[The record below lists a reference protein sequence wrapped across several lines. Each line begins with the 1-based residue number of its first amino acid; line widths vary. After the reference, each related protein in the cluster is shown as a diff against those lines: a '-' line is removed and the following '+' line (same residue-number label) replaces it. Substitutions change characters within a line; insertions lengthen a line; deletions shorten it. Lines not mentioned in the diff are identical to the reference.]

1 MAYYNAIDVY
11 LDITNEKAASEQF
24 TDSHKV
30 KKEGVYYSYFIYER
44 VPLSEEED

>member
-1 MAYYNAIDVY
+1 MAYYNTIDVY
-11 LDITNEKAASEQF
+11 FDQINDKAASEELSH
-24 TDSHKV
+24 SHKV